1 MSASPYFFDNVIK
14 GAVNLPP
21 AKYVITKGICEP
33 ISGHAF
39 YSLKDKDLINDSVFN
54 CYFRNDCKLN
64 PTRANLKDL
73 ISICKTAK
81 SALQRHNCYFGEK
94 KLDIL
99 VQEREFTKDCFV
111 SADYACQNGFP
122 KDDFGVTDWEKNG
135 EKCRGYTS
143 CRGRSFETVCRAV
156 PPYRYHW
163 ECERDA
169 LRPCFGRD
177 LNYISACNNWTNL
190 KSDNNINN
198 NPNIIYVTVI
208 TKAAGTN
215 NKNDLTPAILLFNLT
230 CQSIINTGLVALRQT
245 SIYNNNDSF
254 ALDSEIE
261 SAVGPLQGGQVDPSK
276 CFSFQIDIR
285 DPIESLFC
293 FLPKKSDICKDDPVT
308 KAKIDTCFPTGETNQ
323 SAYLDTCTSFLAI
336 LEENNKPEKEAAF
349 TLMASYY
356 PTVIA
361 NRCTFP
367 DDDPVYQEMEGLSSF
382 ANQPYSCWWRY
393 CQNSN
398 NTVFV
403 RDINRKISENCKVC
417 ICVNSIDLE
426 NIDRS
431 ILGDFTQICSVECG
445 GPDPKDGD
453 GGDGGDGGDNGDD
466 NNEEEDN
473 TTSIGG
479 SKKIISTTNEF
490 INLLKDNK
498 PVLVI
503 LVIILILLLVGII
516 SFAFTF
522 TKKDS
527 LKQLEVTSKKIQPAE
542 SKSNIFKVI
551 KTDNKQTKTDIK
563 KDNSPNKTS
572 KKSKKKDYSTN
583 KTLTII
589 RNIAIGITLLSLITA
604 LYLSYSEIVL
614 DKPIITNRS
623 FTSMEP
629 PIKLDGNKVDEFNSF
644 VKNNQLFTAI
654 DTTYFYQ
661 NDDVQFYLKK
671 ELNLNDMNKL
681 LNKLRKI
688 FPNKKL
694 VISAINLLPKSNQS
708 SFFKQKVTVHKPGI
722 NSFYK
727 PSKIK
732 GQDIIS
738 SEVMVTQYQASIY
751 NSKSKYNL
759 FNAKL

>member
-14 GAVNLPP
+14 GPVDLPP
-21 AKYVITKGICEP
+21 AKYVITRGICEP

-39 YSLKDKDLINDSVFN
+39 YSLKDKDLIYDSIFS
-54 CYFRNDCKLN
+54 CYLKNDCNLN
-64 PTRANLKDL
+64 PTKADLKDL
-73 ISICKTAK
+73 ISICRTAK

-99 VQEREFTKDCFV
+99 VKERAFTEDCFV
-111 SADYACQNGFP
+111 SADFACQNGFP
-122 KDDFGVTDWEKNG
+122 KDDFGITDWEKNG

-143 CRGRSFETVCRAV
+143 CRGQSFDTVCRAV

-177 LNYISACNNWTNL
+177 SNYTVACNNWDNL
-190 KSDNNINN
+190 KSDNNITD

-208 TKAAGTN
+208 TKAAGIN

-230 CQSIINTGLVALRQT
+230 CQSIISTGLAALRQT

-254 ALDSEIE
+254 ALDSKIE
-261 SAVGPLQGGQVDPSK
+261 SAVGPLQNGQVDTSK

-293 FLPKKSDICKDDPVT
+293 FLPKTSDICKDDPVT
-308 KAKIDTCFPTGETNQ
+308 RAKINTCFPAGESGQ
-323 SAYLDTCTSFLAI
+323 SQYLDTCTSFLAN
-336 LEENNKPEKEAAF
+336 LDANNKPQKETAF
-349 TLMASYY
+349 TLMSSYY
-356 PTVIA
+356 PNLIA

-367 DDDPVYQEMEGLSSF
+367 DDDPAYQEMEGLASF

-398 NTVFV
+398 NTIFIKDV
-403 RDINRKISENCKVC
+403 NRKISEKCNVC
-417 ICVNSIDLE
+417 ICINSIDLE

-453 GGDGGDGGDNGDD
+453 GGDGGDNGDNGDD
-466 NNEEEDN
+466 NDEEEDN

-479 SKKIISTTNEF
+479 GTKNISNTNEF
-490 INLLKDNK
+490 FSLLKENT

-503 LVIILILLLVGII
+503 LVIIVILIIVGII
-516 SFAFTF
+516 SFAFTYRNP
-522 TKKDS
+522 DS
-527 LKQLEVTSKKIQPAE
+527 LKQLEVTNEKIKPTPVKSDASKV
-542 SKSNIFKVI
+542 FKRDNEKI
-551 KTDNKQTKTDIK
+551 KTDRT
-563 KDNSPNKTS
+563 KDNS
-572 KKSKKKDYSTN
+572 KKKASNNSKKKDLSET
-583 KTLTII
+583 KTLIII
-589 RNIAIGITLLSLITA
+589 RNVAIAITAISLITA
-604 LYLSYSEIVL
+604 LYVSYSEIVL
-614 DKPIITNRS
+614 DKPIISNRS
-623 FTSMEP
+623 FTSIEP

-644 VKNNQLFTAI
+644 VKKNQLFTAI
-654 DTTYFYQ
+654 NTAYFYE
-661 NDDVQFYLKK
+661 NDDVEFYLKRK
-671 ELNLNDMNKL
+671 IDLDDMNKL
-681 LNKLRKI
+681 LDKLRKI

-694 VISAINLLPKSNQS
+694 VISAVNLVAESNQP

-722 NSFYK
+722 NGLYK
-727 PSKIK
+727 PAEIK

-738 SEVMVTQYQASIY
+738 NKVLVTQYQKSVY
-751 NSKSKYNL
+751 N
-759 FNAKL
+759 